1 MGVSTTPGT
10 VTLKFVEP
18 AQTPK
23 PSPLVCTVQ
32 IKSLPYVSLVNI
44 MNKKSTYEKPL
55 TARRVNVVKRQP
67 DGTWKTIIDN
77 PFHAHHIGLMEQ

>member
-1 MGVSTTPGT
+1 
-10 VTLKFVEP
+10 
-18 AQTPK
+18 
-23 PSPLVCTVQ
+23 
-32 IKSLPYVSLVNI
+32 
-44 MNKKSTYEKPL
+44 MNKKNTYEKPL